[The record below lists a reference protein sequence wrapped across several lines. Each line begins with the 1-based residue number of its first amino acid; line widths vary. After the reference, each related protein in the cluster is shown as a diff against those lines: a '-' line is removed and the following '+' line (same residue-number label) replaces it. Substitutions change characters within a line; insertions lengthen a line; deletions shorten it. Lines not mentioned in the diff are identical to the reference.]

1 MNPETLR
8 AARQRGWE
16 LGKKLTTPGDRTLE
30 ALRDGA
36 NALAAI
42 MGWPAQKVESEV
54 LDFHKE
60 RMQAVPD
67 LTQYPELRGYID
79 AVLAEESGAL
89 EGGLDEASL
98 ALCKTFHFWRDT
110 RLVQQY
116 GYAVRGKPKLPEKC
130 RILYLADSDRGA
142 LRLKNVDDP
151 LTYWKPRPT
160 FAPNAPWP
168 HQHPLVFDGV
178 GSNLHIDDPSPEI
191 FPVDVRTLCEEHC
204 TTVPAAE
211 EFMVRYNH
219 FWYAK
224 NYIIHDYHGNS
235 VAIEKTRCLVATRGP
250 NSQGINFVNGMGA
263 LNPEIAAHFKK
274 QRQKFLDTIGAPWE
288 GSTDGNYFTAC
299 ENKWHNMT
307 RYVEELSAAPT
318 WDNAKQ
324 LMEQRDAS
332 GPMCLT
338 GKKTHPDE
346 IAPGC
351 TLVMDIYELDNKR
364 LHRRQW
370 RGDVPAYLDKP
381 ELVQFTD

>member
-1 MNPETLR
+1 MNPQALR
-8 AARQRGWE
+8 AAYERGLE

-30 ALRDGA
+30 VTRDRA
-36 NALAAI
+36 HQLAEAI
-42 MGWPAQKVESEV
+42 GWPDEKVESEV
-54 LDFHKE
+54 LAFHKE
-60 RMQAVPD
+60 RLSAVPD
-67 LTQYPELRGYID
+67 LTKYPELRGYVD
-79 AVLAEESGAL
+79 TVLAEERGLL
-89 EGGLDEASL
+89 EGGLDLTSL
-98 ALCKTFHFWRDT
+98 ALLRTFHFWRDT
-110 RLVQQY
+110 RLQQQI
-116 GYAVRGKPKLPEKC
+116 GYAPRGRPKMAEKC

-160 FAPNAPWP
+160 YEPGAPWP
-168 HQHPLVFDGV
+168 YQHPLVFDGV
-178 GSNLHIDDPSPEI
+178 GSNMHLDDVSPEI
-191 FPVDVRTLCEEHC
+191 FPVDVRSLCEEHC

-224 NYIIHDYHGNS
+224 NYIIHDFHGNS
-235 VAIEKTRCLVATRGP
+235 VALEKTRCLVASRGP
-250 NSQGINFVNGMGA
+250 NSAGINFVNGMGA

-274 QRQKFLDTIGAPWE
+274 QRQKYLDTICQPWE
-288 GSTDGNYFTAC
+288 GSPDGNYFTTC
-299 ENKWHNMT
+299 ENKWRNMT

-338 GKKTHPDE
+338 GKKSHPDE
-346 IAPGC
+346 AAPGC

-370 RGDVPAYLDKP
+370 RGDVPAYLDTP
-381 ELVQFTD
+381 EVVQFTD